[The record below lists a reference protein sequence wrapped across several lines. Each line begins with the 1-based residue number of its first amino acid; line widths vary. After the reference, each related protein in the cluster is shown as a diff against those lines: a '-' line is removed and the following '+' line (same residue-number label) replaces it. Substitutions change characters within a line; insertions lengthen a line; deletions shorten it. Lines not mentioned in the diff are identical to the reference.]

1 MAALPASPVLWLEPS
16 ANKSL
21 QLNKPVSLF
30 QEASIDLRDGELI
43 HHSPWLSEREANE
56 LFQQLFEQ
64 LDWQQLQVK
73 IFGKTHNSP
82 RLSALYGDPGI
93 SYRYSSMTHQ
103 ALAWHP
109 LLLELNQRLSN
120 EFNLTFN
127 STLANLYR
135 DGQDA
140 MGWHAD
146 DEPEL
151 GINPT
156 IASINLGET
165 RIFKFKH
172 RATNERYDLP
182 LQHGDLLIMKGK
194 LQHHWMH
201 AILKQNT
208 TLNPRINLTYRMINN
223 V

>member
-1 MAALPASPVLWLEPS
+1 MA
-16 ANKSL
+16 
-21 QLNKPVSLF
+21 LF
-30 QEASIDLRDGELI
+30 QETNIDLMDGELI
-43 HHSPWLSEREANE
+43 HHSPWLSEAEANG
-56 LFQQLFEQ
+56 LFQQLLEQ

-73 IFGKTHNSP
+73 LFGKTHDSP
-82 RLSALYGDPGI
+82 RLSAFYGDHGVN
-93 SYRYSSMTHQ
+93 YRYSAITHQ
-103 ALAWHP
+103 ALPWHP
-109 LLLELNQRLSN
+109 VLLKLNQRLSN

-140 MGWHAD
+140 MGWHSD

-151 GINPT
+151 GRNPT

-172 RATNERYDLP
+172 RTTNERYDLP
-182 LQHGDLLIMKGK
+182 LHHGDLLIMKGA

-201 AILKQNT
+201 AILKQNKP
-208 TLNPRINLTYRMINN
+208 LNPRINLTYRMINS